1 MLPTLKAGSAE
12 MTGEPPNPVDAHIG
26 RRVRM
31 RRIEIN
37 MSQEFLGEQIGVTF
51 QQIQK
56 YEKGAN
62 RVVASR
68 LQEIGKVLEVPASF
82 FFDGAP
88 GGCQGESGSQTSA
101 ALLELLGTREGQ
113 ILINS
118 FVRITDAEI
127 RRSFV
132 CLIEKAATL
141 IDSKPPKPKR
151 SSPRPKPKPKK

>member
-1 MLPTLKAGSAE
+1 
-12 MTGEPPNPVDAHIG
+12 
-26 RRVRM
+26 M

-37 MSQEFLGEQIGVTF
+37 MSQEFLGGQLGLTF

-56 YEKGAN
+56 YEKGTN
-62 RVVASR
+62 RIGASR
-68 LQEIGKVLEVPASF
+68 IQQIGKALQVPASF

-88 GGCQGESGSQTSA
+88 GGWEGQSSGQTSP
-101 ALLELLGTREGQ
+101 ALLEFLGTREGQ
-113 ILINS
+113 ILTDS

-132 CLIEKAATL
+132 CLIEKTATL

-151 SSPRPKPKPKK
+151 SSPKPKPKKKR

>member
-1 MLPTLKAGSAE
+1 
-12 MTGEPPNPVDAHIG
+12 
-26 RRVRM
+26 M

-37 MSQEFLGEQIGVTF
+37 MSQEFLGEHIGLTF

-56 YEKGAN
+56 YEKGTN
-62 RVVASR
+62 RIGASR
-68 LQEIGKVLEVPASF
+68 IQQIGKVLEVPAKF
-82 FFDGAP
+82 FFEGAP
-88 GGCQGESGSQTSA
+88 GGWEGETSSHTSP

-113 ILINS
+113 ILIDS

-141 IDSKPPKPKR
+141 IDNKPPRPKR
-151 SSPRPKPKPKK
+151 SSPRPKPKKK

>member
-1 MLPTLKAGSAE
+1 MIT
-12 MTGEPPNPVDAHIG
+12 EPPDPVDVYIG

-37 MSQEFLGEQIGVTF
+37 MSQGLLGEQIGVTF

-62 RVVASR
+62 RIVAGR
-68 LQEIGKVLEVPASF
+68 IQQIGKVLEVPASF

-88 GGCQGESGSQTSA
+88 GGWEGEASSRTSP

-113 ILINS
+113 LLVNA
-118 FVRITDAEI
+118 FARITDGEI

-132 CLIEKAATL
+132 FLVEKVATL
-141 IDSKPPKPKR
+141 INSKPPKRKR
-151 SSPRPKPKPKK
+151 SSPRPKKK

>member
-1 MLPTLKAGSAE
+1 
-12 MTGEPPNPVDAHIG
+12 
-26 RRVRM
+26 M

-37 MSQEFLGEQIGVTF
+37 MSQEFLGEQIGLTF

-56 YEKGAN
+56 YEKGTN
-62 RVVASR
+62 RIGSSR
-68 LQEIGKVLEVPASF
+68 IQQIGKVLEVPASF

-88 GGCQGESGSQTSA
+88 GGWEGETSSQTSP
-101 ALLELLGTREGQ
+101 ALLELLGTREGH

-141 IDSKPPKPKR
+141 IDSKPPRPKR
-151 SSPRPKPKPKK
+151 SSPRPKPKKK

>member
-1 MLPTLKAGSAE
+1 VPVN
-12 MTGEPPNPVDAHIG
+12 PPNPVDIYIG

-31 RRIEIN
+31 RRIEMN
-37 MSQEFLGEQIGVTF
+37 MSREFLGEQIGLTF

-56 YEKGAN
+56 YEKGTN
-62 RVVASR
+62 RIGATR
-68 LQEIGKVLEVPASF
+68 IQEIGKVLEVPASF

-88 GGCQGESGSQTSA
+88 GGWEGESSSQTSS

-127 RRSFV
+127 RRSFI

-151 SSPRPKPKPKK
+151 RSPKPKR

>member
-1 MLPTLKAGSAE
+1 VPAK
-12 MTGEPPNPVDAHIG
+12 PPNPVDLYVG
-26 RRVRM
+26 QRVRM
-31 RRIEIN
+31 RRIEID
-37 MSQEFLGEQIGVTF
+37 MSQELLGEHIGLTF

-56 YEKGAN
+56 YEKGTN
-62 RVVASR
+62 RIGASR
-68 LQEIGKVLEVPASF
+68 IQQIGKVLEVPVSF

-88 GGCQGESGSQTSA
+88 GGWAGEASSQTSP

-118 FVRITDAEI
+118 FGRITDAEI

-141 IDSKPPKPKR
+141 IDSKPPKPRR
-151 SSPRPKPKPKK
+151 SSPRPKPKKK

>member
-1 MLPTLKAGSAE
+1 
-12 MTGEPPNPVDAHIG
+12 
-26 RRVRM
+26 M

-37 MSQEFLGEQIGVTF
+37 MSQEFLGEQIGLTF

-56 YEKGAN
+56 YEKGTN
-62 RVVASR
+62 RIGASR
-68 LQEIGKVLEVPASF
+68 IQQIGKVLEVPASF

-88 GGCQGESGSQTSA
+88 GGWEGEDNSQTSP

-113 ILINS
+113 ILISS
-118 FVRITDAEI
+118 FVRITDADI

-141 IDSKPPKPKR
+141 IDSKPPKPRR
-151 SSPRPKPKPKK
+151 SSPRSKPKRK

>member
-1 MLPTLKAGSAE
+1 
-12 MTGEPPNPVDAHIG
+12 
-26 RRVRM
+26 M
-31 RRIEIN
+31 RRIEMN
-37 MSQEFLGEQIGVTF
+37 MSQEFLGEQIGLTF

-56 YEKGAN
+56 YEKGTN
-62 RVVASR
+62 RIGASR
-68 LQEIGKVLEVPASF
+68 IQQISKVLEVPASF

-88 GGCQGESGSQTSA
+88 GGWEGESTGQTSP
-101 ALLELLGTREGQ
+101 ALLDLLGMREGQ

-151 SSPRPKPKPKK
+151 SSPKPKK

>member
-1 MLPTLKAGSAE
+1 VPAK
-12 MTGEPPNPVDAHIG
+12 PPNPVDVYVG
-26 RRVRM
+26 KRVRM

-37 MSQEFLGEQIGVTF
+37 MSQEFLGEQIGLTF

-56 YEKGAN
+56 YEKGTN
-62 RVVASR
+62 RIGASR
-68 LQEIGKVLEVPASF
+68 IQQIGKVLEVPASF

-88 GGCQGESGSQTSA
+88 GGWEGEASSQTTP
-101 ALLELLGTREGQ
+101 ALLELLGTRDGQ
-113 ILINS
+113 ILISS

-141 IDSKPPKPKR
+141 IDSKPPKLRR
-151 SSPRPKPKPKK
+151 SSPRPKPK

>member
-1 MLPTLKAGSAE
+1 MPAKS
-12 MTGEPPNPVDAHIG
+12 PNPVDVYVG
-26 RRVRM
+26 QRVRM

-37 MSQEFLGEQIGVTF
+37 MSQEFLGEQIGLTF

-62 RVVASR
+62 RIGASR
-68 LQEIGKVLEVPASF
+68 IQQIGKVLKVPASF

-88 GGCQGESGSQTSA
+88 GGWEGEASSQTSP

-127 RRSFV
+127 RRSFI

-141 IDSKPPKPKR
+141 IDSKAPKPGR
-151 SSPRPKPKPKK
+151 SSLRSKPKKK

>member
-1 MLPTLKAGSAE
+1 MPAK
-12 MTGEPPNPVDAHIG
+12 PPNPVDVYVG
-26 RRVRM
+26 QRVRM

-37 MSQEFLGEQIGVTF
+37 MSQEFLGENIGLTF

-56 YEKGAN
+56 YEKGTN
-62 RVVASR
+62 RIGASR
-68 LQEIGKVLEVPASF
+68 IQQIGKVLEVPAKF
-82 FFDGAP
+82 FFEGAP
-88 GGCQGESGSQTSA
+88 GGWEGETSSHTSP

-132 CLIEKAATL
+132 CLIEKAAKL
-141 IDSKPPKPKR
+141 IDINRPKPKR
-151 SSPRPKPKPKK
+151 SSARPRPRKKW

>member
-1 MLPTLKAGSAE
+1 
-12 MTGEPPNPVDAHIG
+12 
-26 RRVRM
+26 M
-31 RRIEIN
+31 RRIELD
-37 MSQEFLGEQIGVTF
+37 MSQEFLGKQIGLTF

-62 RVVASR
+62 RTVASR
-68 LQEIGKVLEVPASF
+68 IQQIGKALEVPASF

-88 GGCQGESGSQTSA
+88 GGWEDESSGQTSP

-127 RRSFV
+127 RRSFI

-141 IDSKPPKPKR
+141 IDSKPPKPRR
-151 SSPRPKPKPKK
+151 SSPRPKPKKN

>member
-1 MLPTLKAGSAE
+1 
-12 MTGEPPNPVDAHIG
+12 
-26 RRVRM
+26 M

-37 MSQEFLGEQIGVTF
+37 MSQEFLGEQIGLAF

-62 RVVASR
+62 RIGASR
-68 LQEIGKVLEVPASF
+68 IQQIGKALEVPASF

-88 GGCQGESGSQTSA
+88 GGWEGESGNQTSP

-113 ILINS
+113 TLINS

-127 RRSFV
+127 RRSFI

-141 IDSKPPKPKR
+141 IDSRPPTPRR
-151 SSPRPKPKPKK
+151 SSPKPKPKKK

>member
-1 MLPTLKAGSAE
+1 VPPK
-12 MTGEPPNPVDAHIG
+12 PPNPVDIYVG

-31 RRIEIN
+31 RRIEMN
-37 MSQEFLGEQIGVTF
+37 MSQEFLGDQIGLTF

-62 RVVASR
+62 RIGASR
-68 LQEIGKVLEVPASF
+68 IQQIGKVLEVPASF

-88 GGCQGESGSQTSA
+88 GGWEGESSSQNSP

-151 SSPRPKPKPKK
+151 SSPRPKPK